1 MEYFPEHYKN
11 QGYSP
16 KVALQ
21 KYYQNTGFKKRVIAE
36 EAFRRSQVQVKPPL
50 AQGSGGAKPPNVPR
64 GRITG
69 PPSGGMGRGNF
80 PRNYNISS
88 SQLTKATRGFRAT
101 RGAQVAAGVA
111 KGFMGVG
118 AIAALGAEYAIKK
131 GYERATGPGGTKFH
145 SGKAGSHYLDVS
157 VNKPGKYG
165 IDY

>member
-1 MEYFPEHYKN
+1 MAVEDVWKD
-11 QGYSP
+11 
-16 KVALQ
+16 VAF
-21 KYYQNTGFKKRVIAE
+21 NKRD
-36 EAFRRSQVQVKPPL
+36 RWL

-69 PPSGGMGRGNF
+69 PPSNWRGMGSGNV

-118 AIAALGAEYAIKK
+118 AIAALGAEYAIRK

-165 IDY
+165 VDY

>member
-1 MEYFPEHYKN
+1 M
-11 QGYSP
+11 G
-16 KVALQ
+16 
-21 KYYQNTGFKKRVIAE
+21 KYYR
-36 EAFRRSQVQVKPPL
+36 QVAYEKYLNKL
-50 AQGSGGAKPPNVPR
+50 AQGSGGIKPPNKPPAYTNPLWDMPGGRSPKPSGGGNVPR
-64 GRITG
+64 GMG
-69 PPSGGMGRGNF
+69 SGNV

-118 AIAALGAEYAIKK
+118 AIAALGAEYAIRK